1 MHIIDCGAQQFA
13 EESVLCFPLNRNISS
28 GIQLHLV
35 KEVELEVTF
44 KRADQTLY
52 NHGMEFGK
60 LVTDTRSV
68 WSKCHK
74 HPLTNVTQFLF
85 GA

>member
-1 MHIIDCGAQQFA
+1 M
-13 EESVLCFPLNRNISS
+13 
-28 GIQLHLV
+28 
-35 KEVELEVTF
+35 KEAELEVTF
-44 KRADQTLY
+44 KRVDQTLY

-60 LVTDTRSV
+60 LVTDTMSV